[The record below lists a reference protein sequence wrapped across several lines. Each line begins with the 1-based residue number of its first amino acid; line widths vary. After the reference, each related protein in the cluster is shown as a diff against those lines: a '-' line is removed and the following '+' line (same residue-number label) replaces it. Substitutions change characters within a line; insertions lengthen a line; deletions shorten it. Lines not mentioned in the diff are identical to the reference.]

1 MLPDDNFTTGGDDM
15 TTITHAD
22 IFAEVRAYLLGL
34 FSCPSLT
41 IIQNYRQ
48 GMALS
53 DQAIVMSILSEQAL
67 DVAANYYQPATNKV
81 YVQQSVEIKMLID
94 FYGEAAADR
103 ALKLCNLWQNVYST
117 ERLRYC
123 QPLYCLNPKFVADT
137 NQSEITGQY
146 WQVELTLQ
154 YNPEFELDQTYLGMP
169 EITLTKP

>member
-67 DVAANYYQPATNKV
+67 DMAANYYQPATIQRLLQTQNNRK
-81 YVQQSVEIKMLID
+81 SR
-94 FYGEAAADR
+94 GNTG
-103 ALKLCNLWQNVYST
+103 KLN
-117 ERLRYC
+117 
-123 QPLYCLNPKFVADT
+123 
-137 NQSEITGQY
+137 
-146 WQVELTLQ
+146 
-154 YNPEFELDQTYLGMP
+154 
-169 EITLTKP
+169 